1 MDINNII
8 QNLNFTNVAWQIAT
22 PLLFS
27 LFDIITGYLQARIN
41 NDVKSQVMREGLI
54 HKFLLI
60 IIILIGFIF
69 QYSFGINGISVV
81 ICAYICIMEI
91 TSISENLQKAGI
103 NLKIFEI
110 FLGKG
115 DKKLEYFSKLLS
127 EIRSKKNDIPS

>member
-1 MDINNII
+1 MNINDII

-60 IIILIGFIF
+60 IIILIGFIL

-81 ICAYICIMEI
+81 ICVYICIMEI

-115 DKKLEYFSKLLS
+115 DKEWKKV
-127 EIRSKKNDIPS
+127 KKN

>member
-41 NDVKSQVMREGLI
+41 NDIKSEIMREGLI

-60 IIILIGFIF
+60 IIILIGFIL
-69 QYSFGINGISVV
+69 QYSFRNQWDKCSYL
-81 ICAYICIMEI
+81 CLY
-91 TSISENLQKAGI
+91 LRY
-103 NLKIFEI
+103 
-110 FLGKG
+110 G
-115 DKKLEYFSKLLS
+115 DYVDF
-127 EIRSKKNDIPS
+127 

>member
-60 IIILIGFIF
+60 IIILIGFIL

-81 ICAYICIMEI
+81 ICVYICIMEI

-115 DKKLEYFSKLLS
+115 DKEEWKKV
-127 EIRSKKNDIPS
+127 KKN

>member
-1 MDINNII
+1 MNINDII

-60 IIILIGFIF
+60 IIILIGFIL

-81 ICAYICIMEI
+81 ICVYICIMEI

-110 FLGKG
+110 LLGKG
-115 DKKLEYFSKLLS
+115 DKEWKKV
-127 EIRSKKNDIPS
+127 KKN

>member
-1 MDINNII
+1 MNINDII

-60 IIILIGFIF
+60 IIILIGFIL

-81 ICAYICIMEI
+81 ICVYICVMEI

-103 NLKIFEI
+103 DLKIFEI

-115 DKKLEYFSKLLS
+115 DKEEWKKV
-127 EIRSKKNDIPS
+127 KKN

>member
-1 MDINNII
+1 MNINDII

-41 NDVKSQVMREGLI
+41 NDIKSEIMREGLI

-60 IIILIGFIF
+60 IIILIGFIL

-81 ICAYICIMEI
+81 ICVYICVMEI
-91 TSISENLQKAGI
+91 TSIFENLQKAGI

-115 DKKLEYFSKLLS
+115 DKEWKKV
-127 EIRSKKNDIPS
+127 KKN

>member
-1 MDINNII
+1 MDINSII
-8 QNLNFTNVAWQIAT
+8 QNLSFTNVAWQIAT

-60 IIILIGFIF
+60 IIILIGFIL

-81 ICAYICIMEI
+81 ICVYICIMEI

-115 DKKLEYFSKLLS
+115 DKEWKKV
-127 EIRSKKNDIPS
+127 KKN

>member
-60 IIILIGFIF
+60 IIILIGFIL

-81 ICAYICIMEI
+81 ICVYICIMEI

-110 FLGKG
+110 LLGKG
-115 DKKLEYFSKLLS
+115 DKEWKKV
-127 EIRSKKNDIPS
+127 KKN

>member
-8 QNLNFTNVAWQIAT
+8 QNLSFTNVAWQIAT

-27 LFDIITGYLQARIN
+27 LFDVITGYLQARIN
-41 NDVKSQVMREGLI
+41 NDVKSEIMREGLI

-60 IIILIGFIF
+60 IIILIGFIL

-81 ICAYICIMEI
+81 ICVYICVMEI
-91 TSISENLQKAGI
+91 TSIFENLQKAGI

-110 FLGKG
+110 FLGKE
-115 DKKLEYFSKLLS
+115 DKE
-127 EIRSKKNDIPS
+127 E

>member
-41 NDVKSQVMREGLI
+41 NDIKSEIMREGLI

-60 IIILIGFIF
+60 IIILIGFIL

-81 ICAYICIMEI
+81 ICVYICVMEI
-91 TSISENLQKAGI
+91 TSIFENLQKAGI

-115 DKKLEYFSKLLS
+115 DKEWKKV
-127 EIRSKKNDIPS
+127 KKN